1 MSEQALRALHYSN
14 VWLELTQTWL
24 HNQIRLLPAWVEN
37 HIVCRSIHNEATFP
51 LPNIHCLKRDSMP
64 WYLWTKAAWGLGFG
78 QYNGYM
84 GSVLDRVKPHVVH
97 SHFGNSGW
105 MNARLV
111 AKRGLPHFVT
121 FYGQDVSMLPREKP
135 AWRSRYHE
143 LFHTPGTRFLCEGGH
158 MVRELIQ
165 LGCPPEK
172 ASLHRLGVEVDSI
185 RFQTRAWNRNE
196 PYRVLIAGSFRE
208 KKGIP
213 YALEALGRLRHET
226 PLEVTVIGD
235 AGSAA
240 EKSRILEVIA
250 RQGLT
255 DRVKLLGFQPHRVFF
270 EESYRHH
277 LFLSPSVTAASGDTE
292 GGAPVSLIE
301 MVATGIPVVSSFH
314 CDIPEVVL
322 HGQTG
327 WLAPERDVDG
337 IVAAIRQWLANPD
350 HWDSMVR
357 AGREHVERN
366 YASKT
371 QAELLSGLYRKAL
384 AS

>member
-1 MSEQALRALHYSN
+1 
-14 VWLELTQTWL
+14 
-24 HNQIRLLPAWVEN
+24 
-37 HIVCRSIHNEATFP
+37 
-51 LPNIHCLKRDSMP
+51 
-64 WYLWTKAAWGLGFG
+64 
-78 QYNGYM
+78 
-84 GSVLDRVKPHVVH
+84 
-97 SHFGNSGW
+97 
-105 MNARLV
+105 
-111 AKRGLPHFVT
+111 
-121 FYGQDVSMLPREKP
+121 
-135 AWRSRYHE
+135 
-143 LFHTPGTRFLCEGGH
+143 

-172 ASLHRLGVEVDSI
+172 ASLHRLGVEVDTI
-185 RFQTRAWNRNE
+185 RFQTRSWNRNE

-240 EKSRILEVIA
+240 EKSRILEIIA

-255 DRVKLLGFQPHRVFF
+255 DCVKLLGFQPHRVFF

-337 IVAAIRQWLANPD
+337 LVAAIRQWLANPD
-350 HWDSMVR
+350 RWDSMVR

-366 YASKT
+366 YASTT